1 MSYRRPRLSV
11 DITEEQDMKLVKYLD
26 HGMRKVVFGV
36 MIDDLLELIDR
47 YGAGKVL
54 GLLVERSITL
64 RDMSKLKLG
73 D

>member
-1 MSYRRPRLSV
+1 LSV
-11 DITEEQDMKLVKYLD
+11 DITEEQDMKLVKYHD
-26 HGMRKVVFGV
+26 HGMRNVVFGV